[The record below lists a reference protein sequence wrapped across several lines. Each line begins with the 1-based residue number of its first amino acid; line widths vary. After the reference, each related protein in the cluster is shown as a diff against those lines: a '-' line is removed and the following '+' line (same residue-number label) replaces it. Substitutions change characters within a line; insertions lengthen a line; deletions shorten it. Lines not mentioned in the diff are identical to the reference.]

1 MPNII
6 EQQDLLKGLPDAR
19 LMTLLQKPMGDIPPF
34 LVAAEAQRRQQIRQQ
49 FAGSGSK
56 ESVVDTLTKQ
66 LANVPQNVNAPA
78 RTPPTIPQT
87 PQMQGVMALQQQQEM
102 ADIAQQVQ
110 PQTMRSGGMVQ
121 RYQSQGLVQ
130 RMGELYGSRSPTVQQ
145 LSSMTPEELA
155 ALRKYQ
161 SDQNMKRLNEQAQI
175 TGGRYGQGMAYQ
187 RELLEN
193 RISGPFAGFA
203 SPESTVEAA
212 KRLQDLP
219 TGEQMDRTLNN
230 GEPLPSTA
238 NNRIFP
244 TIPAGASG
252 GMSLTT
258 PPKAPARPAEP
269 PPPEPGETP
278 DDYRDRLEELLAA
291 QQPSDWEKAQGYF
304 AMAEQFLDPSK
315 TTMQS
320 LVGAGQAFAQSAAE
334 RDRAQRE
341 AELSLKKGLLE
352 YDISQSESERE
363 RADKKLQ
370 SQIGSLQYQGEQ
382 AMKVA
387 ELHDRIVREAERELA
402 DYEESLGSLVTP
414 EEKAND
420 PTIKSLKQR
429 IKDANGA
436 KNAALAA
443 SAMFQRKY
451 GETYGT
457 YTNAP
462 YWDGEKL
469 VYPQ

>member
-87 PQMQGVMALQQQQEM
+87 PQMQGVMALQQQQAM
-102 ADIAQQVQ
+102 SDIAQQAQ
-110 PQTMRSGGMVQ
+110 PQTMRGGGMVQ

-130 RMGELYGSRSPTVQQ
+130 RMGELYGSKSPTVQQ

-203 SPESTVEAA
+203 SPESAVEAA

-219 TGEQMDRTLNN
+219 SEEEMNRTLDT
-230 GEPLPSTA
+230 GKSAADPYRQAYESGYRGIGRMPLPQ
-238 NNRIFP
+238 
-244 TIPAGASG
+244 
-252 GMSLTT
+252 
-258 PPKAPARPAEP
+258 PPKPTPRPEDLVP
-269 PPPEPGETP
+269 QKEGETA
-278 DDYRDRLEELLAA
+278 DEYRARLEELLAA

-341 AELSLKKGLLE
+341 AGLSLKKGLLE
-352 YDISQSESERE
+352 YDMGLASEKRAAQAERE
-363 RADKKLQ
+363 KREYESVLRREERGTLGAREAMSYFGTEIKALYDQIKDIDENMTLSPEDKKLAKDSIQ
-370 SQIGSLQYQGEQ
+370 SQIDAYRMQASLLMKGSGYNTGNAITMDQ
-382 AMKVA
+382 
-387 ELHDRIVREAERELA
+387 
-402 DYEESLGSLVTP
+402 
-414 EEKAND
+414 
-420 PTIKSLKQR
+420 LK
-429 IKDANGA
+429 
-436 KNAALAA
+436 ALAG
-443 SAMFQRKY
+443 Q
-451 GETYGT
+451 
-457 YTNAP
+457 
-462 YWDGEKL
+462 
-469 VYPQ
+469 Q

>member
-6 EQQDLLKGLPDAR
+6 EQQDLLKGLPDTR
-19 LMTLLQKPMGDIPPF
+19 LMTLLQNPVGDIPPF

-87 PQMQGVMALQQQQEM
+87 PQMQGVMALQQQQAM
-102 ADIAQQVQ
+102 TDIAQQAQ

-193 RISGPFAGFA
+193 RLSGPFAGFS

-212 KRLQDLP
+212 KKLQDLP
-219 TGEQMDRTLNN
+219 SEEEMNRTLDT
-230 GEPLPSTA
+230 GKSAADPYRQAYESGYRGIGPM
-238 NNRIFP
+238 
-244 TIPAGASG
+244 PAAGSAAR
-252 GMSLTT
+252 
-258 PPKAPARPAEP
+258 PPKPTPRPEDLVP
-269 PPPEPGETP
+269 QKEGETA
-278 DDYRDRLEELLAA
+278 DEYRDRLEELLAA

-352 YDISQSESERE
+352 YDMGIASEKRAAQAERE
-363 RADKKLQ
+363 KREYESALRREERSILGAKEAMGYFGNEIKALYEQMKAIDESITMTPEQKAAEKKIIQ
-370 SQIGSLQYQGEQ
+370 SQIDSYRLQSSVLMRGSGYDTGNVVTEEQ
-382 AMKVA
+382 
-387 ELHDRIVREAERELA
+387 LR
-402 DYEESLGSLVTP
+402 
-414 EEKAND
+414 
-420 PTIKSLKQR
+420 
-429 IKDANGA
+429 
-436 KNAALAA
+436 ALA
-443 SAMFQRKY
+443 
-451 GETYGT
+451 GG
-457 YTNAP
+457 
-462 YWDGEKL
+462 
-469 VYPQ
+469 V

>member
-6 EQQDLLKGLPDAR
+6 EQQDLLKGLPDTR
-19 LMTLLQKPMGDIPPF
+19 LMTLLQNPVGDIPPF

-78 RTPPTIPQT
+78 RTPPMIPQT
-87 PQMQGVMALQQQQEM
+87 PPMQGVMALQQQQEM
-102 ADIAQQVQ
+102 ANIAQQVE

-130 RMGELYGSRSPTVQQ
+130 RMGELYGSRTPTAQQ

-193 RISGPFAGFA
+193 RISGPFSGFA
-203 SPESTVEAA
+203 SPESAVEAA

-219 TGEQMDRTLNN
+219 TGEQMDRTLDT
-230 GEPLPSTA
+230 GKSAADPYRQAYESGYRGIGRMPLPQ
-238 NNRIFP
+238 
-244 TIPAGASG
+244 
-252 GMSLTT
+252 
-258 PPKAPARPAEP
+258 PPKPTPRPEDLVP
-269 PPPEPGETP
+269 QKEGETA
-278 DDYRDRLEELLAA
+278 DEYRDRLGELLAA

-352 YDISQSESERE
+352 YDMGIASEK
-363 RADKKLQ
+363 RAAQ
-370 SQIGSLQYQGEQ
+370 
-382 AMKVA
+382 
-387 ELHDRIVREAERELA
+387 AEREKRE
-402 DYEESLGSLVTP
+402 YESALRREERSILGAKEAMGYFGNEIKALYEQMKAIDESVTMTP
-414 EEKAND
+414 EEKAAEKKI
-420 PTIKSLKQR
+420 IKSQIDGYRLQSAVLMRGSGYDTGNVVTEEQLK
-429 IKDANGA
+429 
-436 KNAALAA
+436 ALA
-443 SAMFQRKY
+443 
-451 GETYGT
+451 GG
-457 YTNAP
+457 
-462 YWDGEKL
+462 
-469 VYPQ
+469 V

>member
-6 EQQDLLKGLPDAR
+6 EQQDLLKGLPDTR
-19 LMTLLQKPMGDIPPF
+19 LMTLLQNPVGDIPPF

-66 LANVPQNVNAPA
+66 LANVPQNVNSPA

-87 PQMQGVMALQQQQEM
+87 PQMQGVMALQQQQAM
-102 ADIAQQVQ
+102 TDIAQQAQ

-193 RISGPFAGFA
+193 RISGPFADFA
-203 SPESTVEAA
+203 SPESAVEAA
-212 KRLQDLP
+212 KKLQDLP
-219 TGEQMDRTLNN
+219 SEEEMNRTLDT
-230 GEPLPSTA
+230 GKPLPSTA

-258 PPKAPARPAEP
+258 PPKAPVRQAEP
-269 PPPEPGETP
+269 PPPEPGETT
-278 DDYRDRLEELLAA
+278 DEYRARLEELLAA

-352 YDISQSESERE
+352 YDMSQAAERSAAARAERE
-363 RADKKLQ
+363 RTSFSAKEQADIFVKRSESLARLISEKERQVAEMTSDPLSANMDPTLKDRVDALKKEIEDLYIKKDQ
-370 SQIGSLQYQGEQ
+370 VDGSLSTLGES
-382 AMKVA
+382 AYGPIA
-387 ELHDRIVREAERELA
+387 FDT
-402 DYEESLGSLVTP
+402 Y
-414 EEKAND
+414 
-420 PTIKSLKQR
+420 SLKTGLR
-429 IKDANGA
+429 T
-436 KNAALAA
+436 
-443 SAMFQRKY
+443 R
-451 GETYGT
+451 
-457 YTNAP
+457 
-462 YWDGEKL
+462 
-469 VYPQ
+469 

>member
-6 EQQDLLKGLPDAR
+6 EQQDLLKGLPDTR
-19 LMTLLQKPMGDIPPF
+19 LMTLLQNPVGDIPPF

-102 ADIAQQVQ
+102 ADIAQQAQ

-193 RISGPFAGFA
+193 RLSGPFAGFA

-230 GEPLPSTA
+230 DEPLPSTA

-258 PPKAPARPAEP
+258 PPKAPAPPAET

-278 DDYRDRLEELLAA
+278 DEYRARLEKILAA

-341 AELSLKKGLLE
+341 AKLALEKGLFE
-352 YDISQSESERE
+352 YDIGKAEDLRQEKERE
-363 RADKKLQ
+363 QERAAASLKARTDIATRRLDDLQ
-370 SQIGSLQYQGEQ
+370 RSQQNVSRRIDDIQTEV
-382 AMKVA
+382 MKNTIDPEIA
-387 ELHDRIVREAERELA
+387 KAKILEL
-402 DYEESLGSLVTP
+402 ESLYDSIGAEMARYNSFLKSNYGFGPVEEFDPNKSSLYKP
-414 EEKAND
+414 E
-420 PTIKSLKQR
+420 T
-429 IKDANGA
+429 
-436 KNAALAA
+436 
-443 SAMFQRKY
+443 
-451 GETYGT
+451 
-457 YTNAP
+457 
-462 YWDGEKL
+462 
-469 VYPQ
+469 

>member
-6 EQQDLLKGLPDAR
+6 EQQDLLKGLPDTR
-19 LMTLLQKPMGDIPPF
+19 LMTLLQNPVGDIPPF

-87 PQMQGVMALQQQQEM
+87 PQMQGVMALQQQQAM
-102 ADIAQQVQ
+102 TDIAQQAQ

-161 SDQNMKRLNEQAQI
+161 SDEKMRRLNERAQI
-175 TGGRYGQGMAYQ
+175 TGGRYGQGLAHQ

-193 RISGPFAGFA
+193 RFLGPFADFY
-203 SPESTVEAA
+203 SPESAVEAA
-212 KRLQDLP
+212 KKLQDLP
-219 TGEQMDRTLNN
+219 SEEEMNRTLDT
-230 GEPLPSTA
+230 GKSAADPYRQAYESGYRGIGPM
-238 NNRIFP
+238 
-244 TIPAGASG
+244 PAAGSAAR
-252 GMSLTT
+252 
-258 PPKAPARPAEP
+258 PPKPTPRPEDLVP
-269 PPPEPGETP
+269 QKEGETA
-278 DDYRDRLEELLAA
+278 DEYRDRLEELLAA

-352 YDISQSESERE
+352 YDMGIASEKRAAQAERE
-363 RADKKLQ
+363 KREYESALRREERSILGAKEAMGYFGNEIKALYEQMKAIDESITMTPEQKAAEKKIIQ
-370 SQIGSLQYQGEQ
+370 SQIDSYRLQSSVLMRGSGYDTGNVVTEEQ
-382 AMKVA
+382 
-387 ELHDRIVREAERELA
+387 LR
-402 DYEESLGSLVTP
+402 
-414 EEKAND
+414 
-420 PTIKSLKQR
+420 
-429 IKDANGA
+429 
-436 KNAALAA
+436 ALA
-443 SAMFQRKY
+443 
-451 GETYGT
+451 GG
-457 YTNAP
+457 
-462 YWDGEKL
+462 
-469 VYPQ
+469 V

>member
-6 EQQDLLKGLPDAR
+6 EQQDLLKGLPDTR
-19 LMTLLQKPMGDIPPF
+19 LMTLLQNPVGDIPPF

-87 PQMQGVMALQQQQEM
+87 PQMQGVMALQQQQAM
-102 ADIAQQVQ
+102 TDIAQQAQ

-193 RISGPFAGFA
+193 RLSGPFAGFS

-212 KRLQDLP
+212 KKLQDLP
-219 TGEQMDRTLNN
+219 SEEEMNRTLDT
-230 GEPLPSTA
+230 GKSAADPYRQAYESGYRGIGPM
-238 NNRIFP
+238 
-244 TIPAGASG
+244 PAAGSAAR
-252 GMSLTT
+252 
-258 PPKAPARPAEP
+258 PPKPTPRPEDLVP
-269 PPPEPGETP
+269 QKEGETA
-278 DDYRDRLEELLAA
+278 DEYRDRLEELLAA

-352 YDISQSESERE
+352 YDMSQAAERSAAARAERE
-363 RADKKLQ
+363 RTTFSAKDQADILVKRSESLARMISEKERQVAEMTSDPLSTNMDPTLQNRIAALKKEIENLYAKKDQ
-370 SQIGSLQYQGEQ
+370 VDGSLSTLGES
-382 AMKVA
+382 AYGPIPFDTYS
-387 ELHDRIVREAERELA
+387 LNSGFRI
-402 DYEESLGSLVTP
+402 
-414 EEKAND
+414 
-420 PTIKSLKQR
+420 
-429 IKDANGA
+429 
-436 KNAALAA
+436 
-443 SAMFQRKY
+443 
-451 GETYGT
+451 
-457 YTNAP
+457 
-462 YWDGEKL
+462 
-469 VYPQ
+469 

>member
-19 LMTLLQKPMGDIPPF
+19 LMKLLQNPVGDIPPF

-130 RMGELYGSRSPTVQQ
+130 RMGELYGSRSPTAQQ

-161 SDQNMKRLNEQAQI
+161 SDEKMRRLNERAQI
-175 TGGRYGQGMAYQ
+175 TGGRYGQGLAHQ

-193 RISGPFAGFA
+193 RFLGPFADFY

-219 TGEQMDRTLNN
+219 SEEEMNRTLDT

-258 PPKAPARPAEP
+258 PPKAPARPVET

-278 DDYRDRLEELLAA
+278 DEYRARLEKILAA

-341 AELSLKKGLLE
+341 AKLALERGLLE
-352 YDISQSESERE
+352 YDMEKDSEK
-363 RADKKLQ
+363 RAAQ
-370 SQIGSLQYQGEQ
+370 
-382 AMKVA
+382 
-387 ELHDRIVREAERELA
+387 AEREKKEYETQQKILERRNPPAA
-402 DYEESLGSLVTP
+402 DVLDSIDAMIRDLNENIAKMKDITSGSTP
-414 EEKAND
+414 EEIKAAEE
-420 PTIKSLKQR
+420 LKQAYIIQR
-429 IKDANGA
+429 ANILKAAGYGPANGVLTVEDLYKA
-436 KNAALAA
+436 VGK
-443 SAMFQRKY
+443 
-451 GETYGT
+451 
-457 YTNAP
+457 
-462 YWDGEKL
+462 
-469 VYPQ
+469 

>member
-6 EQQDLLKGLPDAR
+6 EQQDLLKGLPDTR
-19 LMTLLQKPMGDIPPF
+19 LMTLLQNPVGDIPPF

-87 PQMQGVMALQQQQEM
+87 PQMQGVMALQQQQAM
-102 ADIAQQVQ
+102 TDIAQQVQ
-110 PQTMRSGGMVQ
+110 PQTKRSGGMVQ

-161 SDQNMKRLNEQAQI
+161 SDEKMRRLNERAQI
-175 TGGRYGQGMAYQ
+175 TGGRYGQGLAHQ

-193 RISGPFAGFA
+193 RFLGPFTDFY
-203 SPESTVEAA
+203 SPESAVEAA
-212 KRLQDLP
+212 KKLQDLP
-219 TGEQMDRTLNN
+219 SEEEMNRTLDT
-230 GEPLPSTA
+230 GKSAADPYRQAYESGYRGIGRMPLPQ
-238 NNRIFP
+238 
-244 TIPAGASG
+244 
-252 GMSLTT
+252 
-258 PPKAPARPAEP
+258 PPKPTPRPEDLVP
-269 PPPEPGETP
+269 QKEGETA
-278 DDYRDRLEELLAA
+278 DEYRARLEELLAA

-352 YDISQSESERE
+352 YDMSQAAERSAAARAERE
-363 RADKKLQ
+363 RTTFSAKDQADILVKRSESLARMISEKERQVAEMTSDPLSASMDPTLKDRVDALKKEIEDLYIKKDQ
-370 SQIGSLQYQGEQ
+370 VDGSLSTLGES
-382 AMKVA
+382 AYGPIA
-387 ELHDRIVREAERELA
+387 FDT
-402 DYEESLGSLVTP
+402 Y
-414 EEKAND
+414 
-420 PTIKSLKQR
+420 SLKTGLR
-429 IKDANGA
+429 T
-436 KNAALAA
+436 
-443 SAMFQRKY
+443 R
-451 GETYGT
+451 
-457 YTNAP
+457 
-462 YWDGEKL
+462 
-469 VYPQ
+469 